1 MQNIMLDMNG
11 KLVRWNSKLAVFTGL
26 SSGELRGRHALD
38 FVVEEDKEITA
49 EAIREAFEKGQTELE
64 MRIIRKDGTAVPH
77 HWTGALLRD
86 GQGNAIGITGIGR
99 DITER
104 KRGEEKLKKKN
115 ADLERFNRLAVGR
128 ELKMIDLKKE
138 INALLEDQG
147 KEPRYEIAGE
157 GNKKKGGRY
166 EL

>member
-1 MQNIMLDMNG
+1 
-11 KLVRWNSKLAVFTGL
+11 VSF
-26 SSGELRGRHALD
+26 SSSVMTTEDGRL
-38 FVVEEDKEITA
+38 
-49 EAIREAFEKGQTELE
+49 
-64 MRIIRKDGTAVPH
+64 
-77 HWTGALLRD
+77 
-86 GQGNAIGITGIGR
+86 QGIVCDAG

-104 KRGEEKLKKKN
+104 KKREEEIRKYLTE
-115 ADLERFNRLAVGR
+115 LELFNCLAVDR

-147 KEPRYEIAGE
+147 KEPRYEIAVE